1 MLLSFRINN
10 SYSFKEENCFSLMA
24 TREKQHSEHLAI
36 LPRQKLKILPV
47 AVLFGGNAAGKT
59 NFCKVLNSVRNF
71 IINGTL
77 PEAKIPL
84 TPYLLDMQSRSAPSE
99 FEIRFE
105 NGGRVF
111 VYSFSADRH
120 QVFQEELTECFATTE
135 RKLFSRHGNEYDIT
149 DYLKKLSN
157 SRGQEIL
164 NVISQGTRDNQL
176 FLTNA
181 VFQKQECLRP
191 VYDWF
196 RNNVV
201 LIAPD
206 SRFNGFDEFLSEKS
220 RLYPMMNQALE
231 QLDTGLSGL
240 HLEDI
245 AFDNIPLPSMMRDD
259 IRKKLNEGTTWRID
273 DGFSGN
279 RYVVTL
285 ENGEPKAKKLMS
297 KHRLPDG
304 TVEKFELTQESDGTR
319 RLIDLLPAF
328 VDILSGDCQKTYIVD
343 EMDRCLHPLLL
354 RQLIQ
359 CFLGQCSASHRA
371 QLIFTTHNVM
381 LMKQDLLRRDEM
393 WLTERGASN
402 CSRIFS
408 FAEYKEI
415 RFDKDIL
422 RSYLDG
428 ELGGVP
434 HLTLLPSLWGND
446 GKGGENLGK

>member
-10 SYSFKEENCFSLMA
+10 SYSFKEESNFSLIA
-24 TREKQHSEHLAI
+24 TREKQHGEHISI
-36 LPRQKLKILPV
+36 LPKQKLKVLPV
-47 AVLFGGNAAGKT
+47 AALFGGNAAGKT
-59 NFCKVLNSVRNF
+59 NFFKALNSMRNF
-71 IINGTL
+71 VLNGTL

-84 TPYLLDMQSRSAPSE
+84 IPYLLDRESRSAPSV

-111 VYSFSADRH
+111 IYSFSADRH
-120 QVFQEELTECFATTE
+120 QVFHEELTECFATTE
-135 RKLFSRHGNEYDIT
+135 KKLFSRHGNEYEIT
-149 DYLKKLSN
+149 DYLKKLGN
-157 SRGQEIL
+157 SRGQETL
-164 NVISQGTRDNQL
+164 NIISQGTRDNQL

-181 VFQKQECLRP
+181 VFQKQDCLRP

-196 RNNVV
+196 RNNLV

-240 HLEDI
+240 HLEDF
-245 AFDNIPLPSMMRDD
+245 AFENIPMPPMMRDD
-259 IRKKLNEGTTWRID
+259 IRKKLNEGVTWRID
-273 DGFSGN
+273 DGVSGN

-297 KHRLPDG
+297 KHQLADG
-304 TVEKFELTQESDGTR
+304 SFEKFELAQESDGTR

-328 VDILSGDCQKTYIVD
+328 VDTLSGSCQKTYIVD

-354 RQLIQ
+354 RQLIR

-371 QLIFTTHNVM
+371 QLVFTTHNVM

-393 WLTERGASN
+393 WLAERGANN

-415 RFDKDIL
+415 RFDKDVL

-434 HLTLLPSLWGND
+434 HLMLDLSSWSQD
-446 GKGGENLGK
+446 EKGGKHQGQ